1 MANKGRISVYRDKFS
16 FKHPSLPLHITDFL
30 QHNFVLGPCTYLSM
44 NQYFYRLCTSGWSQT
59 VNIIVCEL
67 SRLNVLLIQIVNVPD
82 KGGRKH
88 PRGDNIQVYCIKMHQ
103 FLFLVLAYLPYIF
116 FVTFLANDIY
126 YCLIIG
132 LVYMPSSNLFV
143 VFFFFHFIYDVWYLN
158 QSSSSF
164 ERRLLP
170 YSCQLLLGLLFWNTT
185 LTIVFFCQVRNVSFW
200 ELLICLLPIIRMS
213 SRMKLRWKSFSLL
226 LLMHLKEREK

>member
-1 MANKGRISVYRDKFS
+1 M
-16 FKHPSLPLHITDFL
+16 
-30 QHNFVLGPCTYLSM
+30 
-44 NQYFYRLCTSGWSQT
+44 
-59 VNIIVCEL
+59 
-67 SRLNVLLIQIVNVPD
+67 VNVPD

-132 LVYMPSSNLFV
+132 LVYMPSSSLFV
-143 VFFFFHFIYDVWYLN
+143 LFFFFHFIYDVWYLN

-170 YSCQLLLGLLFWNTT
+170 YSCQLLLGLLFWTTT
-185 LTIVFFCQVRNVSFW
+185 LTIVLLSGRNVSFW
-200 ELLICLLPIIRMS
+200 ELLISLLPIRMS
-213 SRMKLRWKSFSLL
+213 SRMKHRWKSFSLL
-226 LLMHLKEREK
+226 LSMHLKEREKGFSSLYYTY